1 MVWSCCTST
10 ATMKHHREA
19 AATIDTIAQACGR
32 SRSTVSS
39 VLRGEARRYRISE
52 ATEAVVMETAARVG
66 WKPNFFARALN
77 TKKTGTI
84 GVLFPDVFE
93 RFMGET
99 IRGIESVLE
108 GADYR
113 MFLSTSRFDPDEE
126 IRTIDAF
133 AYRGVDGLI
142 IAPYAPFSGQRSRS
156 SELPERIGAIPC
168 VVIDRAPEGLD
179 PIAAGYGFVVQNDRE
194 SARGATRYLALGSAG
209 ASPWST
215 TSPKPTAVAESV
227 MTRPTAVAYLGFDL
241 ASTSLRERLAGYRE
255 AAEELGF
262 PALEVLLG
270 ERNPAS
276 RDLRDAVDRLYP
288 GSDDQN
294 YPAAWL
300 VSTEGLANRLA
311 GLLTA
316 KGLTVG
322 VDVTIAR
329 FGIDPP
335 CIASSL
341 IGLRQPHRE
350 LGRKAAELLLALIAQ
365 ERTTPSGRPGRSLGV
380 GEKYIEV
387 PVELIAPRYNAPR
400 PGSEQPSGD
409 APSIF
414 FTDQEVYP

>member
-1 MVWSCCTST
+1 
-10 ATMKHHREA
+10 MKHHREA

-32 SRSTVSS
+32 SRSTVSA
-39 VLRGEARRYRISE
+39 VLRGEARRYRISS

-156 SELPERIGAIPC
+156 AELPDRIGAIPC

-194 SARGATRYLALGSAG
+194 AARAATRHLALGSTDA
-209 ASPWST
+209 
-215 TSPKPTAVAESV
+215 SPKPTS
-227 MTRPTAVAYLGFDL
+227 VAYLGFDL
-241 ASTSLRERLAGYRE
+241 ASTSLRERLSGYRE

-262 PALEVLLG
+262 PALEVLLR

-276 RDLRDAVDRLYP
+276 RDLRDAVDHLYP
-288 GSDDQN
+288 SPDPGDRSG
-294 YPAAWL
+294 PAAWL

-322 VDVTIAR
+322 VDVAIAR

-335 CIASSL
+335 CIASAL

-350 LGRKAAELLLALIAQ
+350 LGRKAAELLLAMIDNGAASASGRQGGALSQDEKRITVPVDLIAR
-365 ERTTPSGRPGRSLGV
+365 RT
-380 GEKYIEV
+380 
-387 PVELIAPRYNAPR
+387 NAA
-400 PGSEQPSGD
+400 S
-409 APSIF
+409 AIF